1 MSGINSSTFT
11 GNVKPRGV
19 ANPTRKASNTSVS
32 NLVYSRRYLD
42 WNRLTFEY
50 HATNSQADT
59 FDYHSGLRVT
69 GDITDI
75 RKKLDLTSLY
85 GCAPDTYCMTCKA
98 FNTPG
103 NIFSLVEAAL
113 GATVIN
119 PARSTIA
126 RYIIVNTG
134 SIRFDLVKGPFTYD
148 DSFIV
153 SPFTDAFQYIPSVP
167 YNLAKNVLN
176 SINGAPLNDKRSND
190 MFGSMPLVVERD
202 SCIDPEISILADRS
216 SSLKTRG
223 INRRQTIVAP
233 GYTTSDDFGTDGD
246 DTPHSVIPSF
256 RQPNYVAG
264 NGSFPDDGTTPDV
277 VDVVFLDYFAS
288 TVVTILNKLGGKY
301 TSADVGY
308 YMDPSFTT
316 QNYLPEYAKKFW
328 QANMPTCPV
337 GAGVGFKN

>member
-1 MSGINSSTFT
+1 
-11 GNVKPRGV
+11 
-19 ANPTRKASNTSVS
+19 VS

-50 HATNSQADT
+50 HATDSQANT

-69 GDITDI
+69 GDITDV
-75 RKKLDLTSLY
+75 RKKLNLTSLY

-103 NIFSLVEAAL
+103 NIFSLVESAL

-167 YNLAKNVLN
+167 YKLAKNVLN
-176 SINGAPLNDKRSND
+176 SINGAPLNDKRNNNNKL
-190 MFGSMPLVVERD
+190 GSMPLIVERD
-202 SCIDPEISILADRS
+202 SCIDPEISIIDTRS
-216 SSLKTRG
+216 FSSPASSIKTRG
-223 INRRQTIVAP
+223 VNRRQAIVSP
-233 GYTTSDDFGTDGD
+233 GYTTRDDFGTDGD
-246 DTPHSVIPSF
+246 DTPHSAIPSF
-256 RQPNYVAG
+256 PQPNYVAG
-264 NGSFPDDGTTPDV
+264 NGSFPEDGSTPDV

-288 TVVTILNKLGGKY
+288 TVVTILNQLGGSY
-301 TSADVGY
+301 TAADVAY

-328 QANMPTCPV
+328 QADVPTCPV
-337 GAGVGFKN
+337 GAGVGFKRGI